1 MSLLTLL
8 LCATGVTAIVGQVL
22 LMRELVATFYGNELL
37 LGLVLAAWLAWGAIG
52 ALTATRQRRS
62 GAGTLGV
69 CLLAVALLLPAQLA
83 MVRGSRALLG
93 VPAGASVDFGTLVGV
108 VVLILAPLCMLLG
121 ALFALGARL
130 LVDGGGSAGQAYIW
144 ESAGAFAGGVLFTF
158 ILVRWLDPF
167 QIAFLV
173 ASLDVALALQFWR
186 PAIPTARWSLA
197 VLLLIGAI
205 ALPLGHTVHS
215 STLRWQWSDLV
226 FAADSPYGR
235 LTIQARGAQR
245 IFYTDGTLAFETQG
259 TFPEEVAHFPLLTH
273 PDPQSVLLLGGGVA
287 GDLREVLKHPVTDV
301 TYVELDPL
309 LIRAAQTYLPR
320 EDAAALSDR
329 RVKLVLADGRL
340 YVKSA
345 PDAFDVV
352 ILDLPEPSS
361 GALNRFYTREFFAE
375 VSAILR
381 PGGILALT
389 LPSAENYWSPELRRR
404 NTSVNDTLHTSFRQ
418 VVVLPGERNLFLAS
432 ETPMETDPSVLAERL
447 AERGIRTQWVTPAYI
462 EYQYGTDRIVALR
475 QAIASATGVRV
486 NRDLY
491 PICYYYNLVLWLSM
505 FYPQL
510 RAAFESAGYV
520 TLWWVALPLAAITL
534 LLRLKRGWAVPAA
547 VGAVGLAEMVLE
559 ILILM
564 GFQALHGYVYAEIGL
579 IVAAFMGGLAIG
591 AWTGTRRLARPV
603 SGPRAARRLLLGAL
617 MGLTLGSAVI
627 LLLFSLPV
635 PVPAAVFPLLGL
647 LLAFAGGM
655 AFPAAVAMMPGW
667 PGTAT
672 GSLYGADLAGGCA
685 GALLGALLFVPILG
699 IPQTCAAVALIGL
712 AGLVALA

>member
-1 MSLLTLL
+1 
-8 LCATGVTAIVGQVL
+8 
-22 LMRELVATFYGNELL
+22 
-37 LGLVLAAWLAWGAIG
+37 
-52 ALTATRQRRS
+52 
-62 GAGTLGV
+62 
-69 CLLAVALLLPAQLA
+69 
-83 MVRGSRALLG
+83 
-93 VPAGASVDFGTLVGV
+93 
-108 VVLILAPLCMLLG
+108 
-121 ALFALGARL
+121 
-130 LVDGGGSAGQAYIW
+130 
-144 ESAGAFAGGVLFTF
+144 
-158 ILVRWLDPF
+158 
-167 QIAFLV
+167 
-173 ASLDVALALQFWR
+173 
-186 PAIPTARWSLA
+186 
-197 VLLLIGAI
+197 
-205 ALPLGHTVHS
+205 
-215 STLRWQWSDLV
+215 
-226 FAADSPYGR
+226 
-235 LTIQARGAQR
+235 
-245 IFYTDGTLAFETQG
+245 
-259 TFPEEVAHFPLLTH
+259 
-273 PDPQSVLLLGGGVA
+273 
-287 GDLREVLKHPVTDV
+287 
-301 TYVELDPL
+301 
-309 LIRAAQTYLPR
+309 
-320 EDAAALSDR
+320 
-329 RVKLVLADGRL
+329 
-340 YVKSA
+340 
-345 PDAFDVV
+345 
-352 ILDLPEPSS
+352 
-361 GALNRFYTREFFAE
+361 
-375 VSAILR
+375 
-381 PGGILALT
+381 
-389 LPSAENYWSPELRRR
+389 
-404 NTSVNDTLHTSFRQ
+404 
-418 VVVLPGERNLFLAS
+418 
-432 ETPMETDPSVLAERL
+432 
-447 AERGIRTQWVTPAYI
+447 
-462 EYQYGTDRIVALR
+462 
-475 QAIASATGVRV
+475 V

-603 SGPRAARRLLLGAL
+603 SGPRAAKRLLLGAL